1 MRNSERV
8 RFAGGNQAL
17 LSGIVDSPAGDP
29 LVVAIFAHCFTCTK
43 DLKAI
48 VKISRRLA
56 EQGFQVLRFDFTGL
70 GDSQGDFS
78 DTNFSGN
85 IRDALAAAKFMREN
99 YQPPRLLIGHSL
111 GGAAMMA
118 AASQIPEAGAIATL
132 ASPSDTQHLA
142 ELLTLMNRDII
153 DKGQGEVTIG
163 GLTYLIKRQMID
175 DLKNFDL
182 PTLIRQSNKPQ
193 LILHSPIDRTLA
205 LHHAT
210 RLAEMVG
217 QQASLVSLQEA
228 DHLLTSDQR
237 DVEYVA
243 DLIATWAKR
252 NLDLTN

>member
-1 MRNSERV
+1 
-8 RFAGGNQAL
+8 
-17 LSGIVDSPAGDP
+17 
-29 LVVAIFAHCFTCTK
+29 
-43 DLKAI
+43 
-48 VKISRRLA
+48 
-56 EQGFQVLRFDFTGL
+56 
-70 GDSQGDFS
+70 
-78 DTNFSGN
+78 
-85 IRDALAAAKFMREN
+85 
-99 YQPPRLLIGHSL
+99 
-111 GGAAMMA
+111 MMA